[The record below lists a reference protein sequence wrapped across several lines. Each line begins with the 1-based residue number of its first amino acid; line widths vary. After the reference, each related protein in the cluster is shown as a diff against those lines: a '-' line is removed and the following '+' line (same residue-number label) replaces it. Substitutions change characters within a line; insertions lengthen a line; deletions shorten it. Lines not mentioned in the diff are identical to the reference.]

1 MAKPTEADNQA
12 KRMKQQQ
19 DEAAA
24 QAAATAAE
32 NKRVADA
39 NFRRRMGQSSLIM
52 TSEIGVQDN
61 IGG

>member
-1 MAKPTEADNQA
+1 
-12 KRMKQQQ
+12 MKQQQ